1 MVITKGIKHY
11 SIDPDKL
18 EEARSIVNQEL
29 VLQPQTD
36 KIVQQYSGEL
46 KGYTFW
52 KEEFD
57 TD

>member
-11 SIDPDKL
+11 GIDPDKL

-36 KIVQQYSGEL
+36 KIVQQYSDEL
-46 KGYTFW
+46 KGYTF
-52 KEEFD
+52 
-57 TD
+57 